1 MSEHNDN
8 PHDEQISR
16 LYRLGSS
23 GEPPSHLDRKIL
35 DEAQRAVSRWK
46 RIRPWPSLATAAVLV
61 LSFSLLL
68 RVMEHE
74 PLDQIS
80 LPQEEILL
88 DAAIA
93 PVSQEAESDAEA
105 TTEGVEVAPPPSTPA
120 ATSGF
125 KAGTMR
131 PRESSPVPA
140 KTKRKEAAVEK
151 LQTPVAAPPAV
162 FSAPAPAPLT
172 EGFIGG
178 ANQADQ
184 AAAEPAAK
192 LERKMDTFDE
202 SDGCGVVLPSEEA
215 PASSWQQLYRELL
228 EQEQREQAECLRQI
242 YEQRFGHQL
251 ELSQTPESSVE

>member
-46 RIRPWPSLATAAVLV
+46 RIRSWPSLATAAVLV

-68 RVMEHE
+68 KVLEER
-74 PLDQIS
+74 PLDRS
-80 LPQEEILL
+80 LLQEESIEI
-88 DAAIA
+88 DAVA
-93 PVSQEAESDAEA
+93 PVSQDMDGGADAVKE
-105 TTEGVEVAPPPSTPA
+105 EGETVAPPQPKAEPSEEFETG
-120 ATSGF
+120 S
-125 KAGTMR
+125 MR
-131 PRESSPVPA
+131 SREDIPVPA

-151 LQTPVAAPPAV
+151 LQAPVAAPPAV

-172 EGFIGG
+172 DGFIGG

-242 YEQRFGHQL
+242 YEQRFGHKL